1 MGGSGDYTISGEVG
15 NVLTLDAA
23 SPIKNTMNALLTI
36 DCDVNI
42 TAVGNIDTSGGKAN
56 NKMVFTAGKTLNVAA
71 NVNIRNYSD
80 NTLEIN
86 CNLTGAANLTTHKGS
101 ASDVVFGD
109 MADLSGFT
117 GALQYQSAET
127 GSYKMISNI
136 GTSSGTGKLR
146 AIGGVLKCNTLG
158 GGTIEINGANTMLGT
173 INSNHPEGTTITID
187 LNAFQTIDVVKY
199 NTASIL
205 NLDTSDISALTI
217 TAIQTSLF
225 NKSGILTFTG
235 FQNNKVTVG
244 NSMDSDRLNQMTHD
258 LSAEALLQDPAT
270 DKLVESSVLSAPQN
284 DENQNLIYPNP
295 ASNLV
300 NIQSVVGSEVHVF
313 DVFGTLIHDFIS
325 VETISSISIEHMPR
339 GVYLVEI
346 SYQGMKVKTKLIVK

>member
-1 MGGSGDYTISGEVG
+1 M
-15 NVLTLDAA
+15 
-23 SPIKNTMNALLTI
+23 
-36 DCDVNI
+36 
-42 TAVGNIDTSGGKAN
+42 
-56 NKMVFTAGKTLNVAA
+56 
-71 NVNIRNYSD
+71 
-80 NTLEIN
+80 
-86 CNLTGAANLTTHKGS
+86 
-101 ASDVVFGD
+101 
-109 MADLSGFT
+109 
-117 GALQYQSAET
+117 
-127 GSYKMISNI
+127 
-136 GTSSGTGKLR
+136 
-146 AIGGVLKCNTLG
+146 
-158 GGTIEINGANTMLGT
+158 GT

-187 LNAFQTIDVVKY
+187 LNAFQIIDDVKY

-225 NKSGILTFTG
+225 NKSGILNFTG

-244 NSMDSDRLNQMTHD
+244 NSMDSDRLNQMTHV
-258 LSAEALLQDPAT
+258 LSAEALLQDPVT
-270 DKLVESSVLSAPQN
+270 DKLVESSFLSVPL
-284 DENQNLIYPNP
+284 DGESQNLIYPNP

>member
-1 MGGSGDYTISGEVG
+1 M
-15 NVLTLDAA
+15 
-23 SPIKNTMNALLTI
+23 
-36 DCDVNI
+36 
-42 TAVGNIDTSGGKAN
+42 
-56 NKMVFTAGKTLNVAA
+56 
-71 NVNIRNYSD
+71 
-80 NTLEIN
+80 
-86 CNLTGAANLTTHKGS
+86 
-101 ASDVVFGD
+101 
-109 MADLSGFT
+109 
-117 GALQYQSAET
+117 
-127 GSYKMISNI
+127 
-136 GTSSGTGKLR
+136 
-146 AIGGVLKCNTLG
+146 
-158 GGTIEINGANTMLGT
+158 GT

-225 NKSGILTFTG
+225 NKSGILNFTG

-244 NSMDSDRLNQMTHD
+244 DSMDSDRLNQMTHD